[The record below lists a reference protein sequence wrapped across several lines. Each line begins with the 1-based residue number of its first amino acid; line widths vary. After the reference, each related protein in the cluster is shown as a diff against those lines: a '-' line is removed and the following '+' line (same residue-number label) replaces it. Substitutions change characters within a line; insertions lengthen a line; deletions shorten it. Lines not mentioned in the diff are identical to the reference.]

1 MDRQALFQMAE
12 RNKTSDR
19 GGRRH
24 PIARWYRLD
33 NAAKIYPVIMRSR
46 HISVFRLSAVLYQEI
61 EPDRL
66 LAALRNTLKRLPFFA
81 VRLRKGVFWYYLE
94 SCQLPVT
101 VEEDVINPMRH
112 WSVRDEKGYLFR
124 VRYGQKRIAVEFFH
138 ALTDG
143 YGGLVFLKTLTAA
156 YLSLGG
162 SQYRPGHGVLDLN
175 ADAQPEEMED
185 AYRRYSDF
193 RVTRR
198 PAETAAFHLQGT
210 ILTGHQLSMITGI
223 CSAGQVAEVAKRHQV
238 SITELL
244 TSVYLYQLYR
254 IQQRGG
260 FQIDRP
266 VRISVP
272 INVRRYFPT
281 RTLRNF
287 ALYANP
293 GIEPAL
299 GDYSFEEILLLV
311 HYFMR
316 YTINQKYLNAMMG
329 ANVRPEKN
337 WLLRLAPLKLK
348 TLAMRIVYALVGES
362 RFTGTLSNLGAQ
374 TMPEEISGQ
383 IDHFEFQLGPS
394 RLNPVNCAVI
404 SLNDNLTIAF
414 TSTMQETDIQRAFFQ
429 HLVELGL
436 DVTVMSNQI
445 ERK

>member
-1 MDRQALFQMAE
+1 MTETHHSDDRVE
-12 RNKTSDR
+12 Y
-19 GGRRH
+19 RRH
-24 PIARWYRLD
+24 SPHWYRLD

-46 HISVFRLSAVLYQEI
+46 HISVFRLAAVLHQEI
-61 EPDRL
+61 EPERL
-66 LAALRNTLKRLPFFA
+66 TLALQKTLKRLPFFA

-94 SCQLPVT
+94 SCRLPASI
-101 VEEDVINPMRH
+101 EEDVINPMRH
-112 WSVRDEKGYLFR
+112 WTAHDEKGYLFR
-124 VRYGQKRIAVEFFH
+124 VRYGQKRIAVEYFH

-143 YGGLVFLKTLTAA
+143 YGGLVFLKTLIAA

-162 SQYRPGHGVLDLN
+162 GPYQTGHGVLDL
-175 ADAQPEEMED
+175 DAAVQPEEMED
-185 AYRRYSDF
+185 AYHRYSNF
-193 RVTRR
+193 KLTRR
-198 PAETAAFHLQGT
+198 PAENAAFHLQGT
-210 ILTGHQLSMITGI
+210 ILPGHQLSMITGI
-223 CSAGQVAEVAKRHQV
+223 CSARQVAEVAKQHQV

-244 TSVYLYQLYR
+244 TSVYLFQLYQ
-254 IQQRGG
+254 IQQQGG
-260 FQIDRP
+260 YQTERP

-281 RTLRNF
+281 QTLRNF

-299 GDYSFEEILLLV
+299 GEYTFAEILQLV
-311 HYFMR
+311 HHFMR

-337 WLLRLAPLKLK
+337 WLLRLAPLPLK
-348 TLAMRIVYALVGES
+348 KLAMRLVYALVGES

-374 TMPEEISGQ
+374 SMPDGLADQ

-404 SLNDNLTIAF
+404 SVNDRLTIAF
-414 TSTMQETDIQRAFFQ
+414 TSTMQETDIQRAFFH

-436 DVTVMSNQI
+436 DVTIMSNQI
-445 ERK
+445 ERT